1 VTAVTIRHRLW
12 VAWDRLDLRWRTGS
26 MLPWVRANRRL
37 EERITEKVD
46 TITLMLS
53 DIRGMIEDGRE

>member
-1 VTAVTIRHRLW
+1 
-12 VAWDRLDLRWRTGS
+12 